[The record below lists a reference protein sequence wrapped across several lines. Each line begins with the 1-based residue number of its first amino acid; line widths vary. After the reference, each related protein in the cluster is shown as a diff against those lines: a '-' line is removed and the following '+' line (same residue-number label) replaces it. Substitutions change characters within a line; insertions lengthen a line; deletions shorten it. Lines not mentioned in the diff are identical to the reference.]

1 MGLPDKLKT
10 KINENGDNISAGQ
23 KQRIAISRAIYFNPD
38 ILLFD
43 EATSNLNPSS
53 EKKIFYNL
61 RKFCK
66 KNETTLIHVTHRVD
80 LLSELDEII
89 FIKDGKIIGQGKHNN
104 LLSVSNEYSDFI
116 GKVRR

>member
-1 MGLPDKLKT
+1 MIVAPYNYVLNQKNRISVGLNLK
-10 KINENGDNISAGQ
+10 DS
-23 KQRIAISRAIYFNPD
+23 